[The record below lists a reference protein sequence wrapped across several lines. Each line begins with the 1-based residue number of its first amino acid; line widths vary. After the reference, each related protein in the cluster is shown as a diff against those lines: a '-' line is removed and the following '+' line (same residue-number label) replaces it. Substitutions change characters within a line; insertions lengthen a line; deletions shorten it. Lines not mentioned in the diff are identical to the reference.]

1 MAYSERIWYQATVLT
16 EHGTRKFPMRA
27 SRELSQR
34 DIDKYK
40 YNYQGDFVSNE
51 QIILCKEILVDLDF
65 DDDGTPLPTYGKVP
79 VDFRTSSEKYY
90 DDEGPIN
97 LMKEWHDGD

>member
-1 MAYSERIWYQATVLT
+1 MAYSERIWYQATVQT

-40 YNYQGDFVSNE
+40 YNYQGDFVSDE
-51 QIILCKEILVDLDF
+51 KIILCKEILVDLDF
-65 DDDGTPLPTYGKVP
+65 DDDGTPIPTYGKQ
-79 VDFRTSSEKYY
+79 EIK
-90 DDEGPIN
+90 
-97 LMKEWHDGD
+97 